1 MISIK
6 QSKENSSFLRSL
18 DSQGL
23 NADPARGEAPSP
35 HRKPGKLLIALILLF
50 LFCNLPGAAL
60 AQGQP
65 VDGGSIVFG
74 SIGDA
79 TSLIPRITS
88 DTASSDVQRY
98 LYNGLVKYDK
108 DLKLVGDLAE
118 SWEISPDGL
127 SITFH
132 LKKGVKFHDG
142 HEYTSKDAM
151 FSYEFMVDPKTP
163 TPYAGDYLK
172 VKKAEAPDPYT
183 FKVTYGEVFAP
194 GLASWGMP
202 QLPSHLLKGKDIR
215 ESPLNRNPIG
225 TGPYRFDSW
234 QQGSR
239 ITLKVFKDYFEGR
252 AHLDKI
258 TFRVIPDMATLFLE
272 LRAGGIDQMGLTAL
286 QYQRQ
291 TNNAF
296 FKKNFNKFK
305 YLASSYVYL
314 AYNLKDSK
322 FKDVR
327 VRRALTHAIN
337 KKEIIK
343 GVLLGMGQPAVSPY
357 KPGTYWYNPNVSKY
371 KYNPKKALQL
381 LAEAG
386 WKDTDNDGILDKN
399 GQPFEFTIIT
409 NQGNPYR
416 ANSGIIIQQRLAA
429 IGIKVQIRVI
439 EWASFIKE
447 FIDKGRFEAT
457 ILAWTITPDPDLYD
471 VWHSE
476 NAKPGGLNF
485 VSYKCPELDEL
496 LTRGRLTFDQA
507 ERKAIYDKA
516 QEILARDQPYTFLYD
531 TYALPIVNSR
541 FYNIH
546 PEPAGISYNFIRWF
560 VPKDRQ
566 GVKLLP

>member
-1 MISIK
+1 MNSIK
-6 QSKENSSFLRSL
+6 PTQKNFAFGKKPNFKGAKSPKDPGGNLFSS
-18 DSQGL
+18 L
-23 NADPARGEAPSP
+23 N
-35 HRKPGKLLIALILLF
+35 PGYFITACLVVF
-50 LFCNLPGAAL
+50 LFCLSAGQSL
-60 AQGQP
+60 AKEKP
-65 VDGGSIVFG
+65 VNGGSIVFG

-88 DTASSDVQRY
+88 DTASSEVQGDI
-98 LYNGLVKYDK
+98 YNGLVKYDK
-108 DLKLVGDLAE
+108 DLKLTGDLAE

-142 HEYTSKDAM
+142 HEYTSEDAM

-194 GLASWGMP
+194 GLASWGLP
-202 QLPSHLLKGKDIR
+202 QLPSHLLKGEDIR
-215 ESPLNRNPIG
+215 KSPLNRNPIG

-239 ITLKVFKDYFEGR
+239 ISLKVFEDYFEGR
-252 AHLDKI
+252 AHLDQI

-272 LRAGGIDQMGLTAL
+272 LRAGGIDLMGLTAL

-291 TNNAF
+291 TNNKF

-305 YLASSYVYL
+305 YLASAYVYL
-314 AYNLKDSK
+314 AYNLKDPK
-322 FKDVR
+322 FQDVR

-337 KKEIIK
+337 KEEIIK
-343 GVLLGMGQPAVSPY
+343 GVLLGMGQPAISPY
-357 KPGTYWYNPNVSKY
+357 KPGTYWYNPNVPRYSY
-371 KYNPKKALQL
+371 DPKKALAL

-386 WKDTDNDGILDKN
+386 WKDTDNDGILDKD

-409 NQGNPYR
+409 NQGNAYR

-429 IGIKVQIRVI
+429 IGIEVQIRVI

-457 ILAWTITPDPDLYD
+457 ILSWTIPPDPDLYD
-471 VWHSE
+471 VWHSS
-476 NAKPGGLNF
+476 NAKSGGLNF
-485 VSYKCPELDEL
+485 ISYKNPELDKL
-496 LTRGRLTFDQA
+496 LTLGRLTFDQS

-516 QEILARDQPYTFLYD
+516 QEILAKDQPYTFLYN
-531 TYALPIVNSR
+531 TYSLPIVNSR
-541 FYNIH
+541 FHNIH
-546 PEPAGISYNFIRWF
+546 PAPAGISYNFIHWF

-566 GVKLLP
+566 GIKLAP